1 MPYHQPLWG
10 TLPFPLLFVRLYIKW
25 TFLWL
30 DTNGVLLLVRL
41 VQPLDSFIF
50 TATFTPFPHFF
61 LDIVKTG
68 YDMLLL
74 VLLLSLLLALIL
86 FSKNHNDIDTIHK
99 ADPITVRLCLPN
111 ERRTIGLLPV
121 TATSSQCYAFTK
133 TTKFFNTVY
142 LVEYKNPV
150 AAAMRRRGKHLK
162 SKSF

>member
-1 MPYHQPLWG
+1 MAGYQWSTASRSACPTTW
-10 TLPFPLLFVRLYIKW
+10 FLYIHCH
-25 TFLWL
+25 FHSFP
-30 DTNGVLLLVRL
+30 
-41 VQPLDSFIF
+41 PL
-50 TATFTPFPHFF
+50 F

-74 VLLLSLLLALIL
+74 VLLLSLLLPLIL

-111 ERRTIGLLPV
+111 ERRTIGLLPA

-150 AAAMRRRGKHLK
+150 AAAMRRREKHLK
-162 SKSF
+162 SKRVSNLKPM